1 LSNKNSLKTWA
12 FLIGLIIFGALATVV
27 WQAGLIP
34 GLPSASASAAAPAPT
49 FGQIEPVEIRIRET
63 NELLMDVPFLSNLD
77 GQTYNPFLLL
87 GFLILITVVP
97 VAAVG
102 GLLALALRVGDRQTN
117 SIKSSEV
124 VVQAQAALNQREA
137 ERVKALRQVK
147 QPKPKPDSHEMPRWS
162 LISTMLIGAMFAL
175 FVGTLIGSYLPDGS
189 RLTPAMLN
197 WLLVLLTVAALDWF
211 SAGAAGKRLYASDD
225 HEEAPIPWAWLYVI
239 ITGLLI
245 VVLGLG
251 FSIAMLPN

>member
-1 LSNKNSLKTWA
+1 
-12 FLIGLIIFGALATVV
+12 
-27 WQAGLIP
+27 
-34 GLPSASASAAAPAPT
+34 
-49 FGQIEPVEIRIRET
+49 
-63 NELLMDVPFLSNLD
+63 MDVPFLSNLD

-87 GFLILITVVP
+87 GFLTLITVVP

-162 LISTMLIGAMFAL
+162 LISNMLIGATIAL
-175 FVGTLIGSYLPDGS
+175 FLGTLIGSYLPEGS
-189 RLTPAMLN
+189 RFTPAMLN
-197 WLLVLLTVAALDWF
+197 WLLILLTVAGLALFFWSDN
-211 SAGAAGKRLYASDD
+211 GKRLYLSDD
-225 HEEAPIPWAWLYVI
+225 QEAAPIPWAWLFVI

>member
-34 GLPSASASAAAPAPT
+34 GLPSASAAAAPAPT
-49 FGQIEPVEIRIRET
+49 SGQVEPVEIRIRET

-87 GFLILITVVP
+87 GFLTLITVVP

-102 GLLALALRVGDRQTN
+102 GLLAFALRVGDRQTN

-137 ERVKALRQVK
+137 ERIKALRHVK

-162 LISTMLIGAMFAL
+162 LISNMLIGVTIAL
-175 FVGTLIGSYLPDGS
+175 FLGTLIGSYLPEGS
-189 RLTPAMLN
+189 RFTPVMLN
-197 WLLVLLTVAALDWF
+197 WLLILLTVVGLALFFWSD
-211 SAGAAGKRLYASDD
+211 SGKRLYLSDD
-225 HEEAPIPWAWLYVI
+225 QEAAPIPWAWLFVI

-251 FSIAMLPN
+251 FSIAMLPS